1 MPDIL
6 EVKNLSVA
14 FGQIKILSHLSF
26 SVKEAS
32 TLAVIGPN
40 GAGKTLLFRA
50 LIGAE
55 RHSGEVVWKPGIKIG
70 YIPQK
75 LDLERDLPV
84 TALEL
89 LMAKAAIVKLGA
101 KHVDESLKL
110 VDLPIKDAR
119 QPIGNLSG
127 GQFQRALIAFA
138 LIGEP
143 EVLLFDEPTAGVDAP
158 GQEKIYELTNRLKKE
173 KHLTVIIISHDL
185 SLVYE
190 YADEVLCLNR
200 EKICFGKPQEVLE
213 PQALE
218 KLYGSPHKYYIHN
231 DHRN

>member
-1 MPDIL
+1 MSDVL
-6 EVKNLSVA
+6 EVDNLSIA
-14 FGQIKILSHLSF
+14 FGKLKILSNLSF
-26 SVKEAS
+26 SVKEAR

-40 GAGKTLLFRA
+40 GAGKTLLFKA

-55 RHSGEVVWKPGIKIG
+55 AHSGEVRWRPGIKIG

-84 TALEL
+84 TAFEL
-89 LMAKAAIVKLGA
+89 LTAKAAIMNLGRQ
-101 KHVDESLKL
+101 HVEEALKL
-110 VDLPIKDAR
+110 VELPLGAAK
-119 QPIGNLSG
+119 QPISNLSG

-138 LIGEP
+138 FIGEP
-143 EVLLFDEPTAGVDAP
+143 DVLLFDEPTAGVDAP
-158 GQEKIYELTNRLKKE
+158 GQERIYELINRLKKE
-173 KHLTVIIISHDL
+173 KKLTVIIISHDL

-200 EKICFGKPQEVLE
+200 EKICFGTPQKVLE
-213 PQALE
+213 PKALE
-218 KLYGSPHKYYIHN
+218 ELYGSPHKYYSHN